1 MLSNLVQKSVISY
14 LIYTRGISFLNNV
27 KKKKMTPIY
36 FVLSQ
41 AQSYSAKAL
50 KLNNS
55 FKS

>member
-1 MLSNLVQKSVISY
+1 
-14 LIYTRGISFLNNV
+14 
-27 KKKKMTPIY
+27 MTPIY

-55 FKS
+55 FKSWSNIAKKEEEAKT